1 MSFDINDLMRIDENR
16 KGYINILRLTDIL
29 DKPKLFSIFMRSLLA
44 KVYQQMS
51 EKVGSEQTE
60 FILFIDEAHLIFN
73 EASKTLLEQIETII
87 KLVSSK
93 EIGIYFVTQNSM
105 EILSGILAQQGLKIK
120 HALKALTAKDRQS
133 IKQATDNYPS

>member
-51 EKVGSEQTE
+51 EKVGSVQTE

-87 KLVSSK
+87 KLVGSK
-93 EIGIYFVTQNSM
+93 EIGIYSM